1 MAKKKQE
8 PEVVEVVEASDAPA
22 PVTPAA
28 TTPAVT
34 PTVGSAKEKTHKIVP
49 SSLNVIFVHS
59 EDEFINGTLGKFDI
73 IYDTKTNDIY
83 RLIDKWM
90 KMKYDSVGV
99 IANGTVKG
107 LTTGSKAILKKLS

>member
-1 MAKKKQE
+1 MATT
-8 PEVVEVVEASDAPA
+8 PA
-22 PVTPAA
+22 AATAATTPVTPAA
-28 TTPAVT
+28 TAGTTPPATPAKVQ
-34 PTVGSAKEKTHKIVP
+34 KTHKIL
-49 SSLNVIFVHS
+49 SSEITVIYVQS
-59 EDEFINGTLGKFDI
+59 EDELINSTLGKFDI